1 MQTFGLTPFGTFQMY
16 DAASVTYEVGIIED
30 APKREVLRPDCD
42 LPPVSVSDG
51 YRAFDILKD
60 MCRGKG

>member
-1 MQTFGLTPFGTFQMY
+1 MY
-16 DAASVTYEVGIIED
+16 SIQYDPMDNTYSLVDVEMVDGIIED
-30 APKREVLRPDCD
+30 APKPEVLRPDCD
-42 LPPVSVSDG
+42 LPPVSVADG